1 MNIAVIG
8 LGHVGLAYALLFAS
22 KYKVVA
28 YDIDSVKINNLK
40 KGILPSK
47 NEELMKFFCENNL
60 NITFFDTFSE
70 IKNNIDYYIIALP
83 TDYDEK
89 IGSFNT
95 YEIEQT
101 VSKILRVK
109 PNGKIILKSTVPFGF
124 SNKLKRLFDTKNI
137 IFVPEFLREGC
148 SIYDNLYPSRIVVG
162 DETVEGRKIAELF
175 LSISTHSTANIKNVM
190 LVSPTEAEAIKLFS
204 NTFLALRV
212 AFFNELDSFA
222 ERRSL
227 NAEVV
232 IKGVCLD
239 PRIGNFYNN
248 PSFGFGGYCL
258 PKDTKQ
264 LKKEFIEI
272 NAPVIEAIDISN
284 TNRKQFIVKQILE
297 RKPKIVG
304 IYKLGMKYNSDNY
317 KESAILSIINEL
329 DSFAERRSLNAEVVI
344 KGVCLDPRI
353 GNFYNNPS
361 FGFGGYCL
369 PKDTKQ
375 LKKEFI
381 EINAPVIEAID
392 ISNTNRKQ
400 FIVKQILE
408 RKPKIVGIY
417 KLGMKYNSD
426 NY

>member
-8 LGHVGLAYALLFAS
+8 LGHVGLTYALLFAS

-47 NEELMKFFCENNL
+47 NEELMKFFFENNL

-109 PNGKIILKSTVPFGF
+109 PNGKIILKSIVPIGF

-297 RKPKIVG
+297 RKPKYSRNI
-304 IYKLGMKYNSDNY
+304 
-317 KESAILSIINEL
+317 
-329 DSFAERRSLNAEVVI
+329 
-344 KGVCLDPRI
+344 
-353 GNFYNNPS
+353 
-361 FGFGGYCL
+361 
-369 PKDTKQ
+369 
-375 LKKEFI
+375 
-381 EINAPVIEAID
+381 
-392 ISNTNRKQ
+392 
-400 FIVKQILE
+400 
-408 RKPKIVGIY
+408 
-417 KLGMKYNSD
+417 
-426 NY
+426 

>member
-1 MNIAVIG
+1 M
-8 LGHVGLAYALLFAS
+8 L
-22 KYKVVA
+22 VVRFQDA
-28 YDIDSVKINNLK
+28 
-40 KGILPSK
+40 
-47 NEELMKFFCENNL
+47 
-60 NITFFDTFSE
+60 
-70 IKNNIDYYIIALP
+70 NIDYYIIALP

-109 PNGKIILKSTVPFGF
+109 PNGKIILKLTVPFGF

-239 PRIGNFYNN
+239 PRIGKFYNN
-248 PSFGFGGYCL
+248 PSFEFGGYCL

-329 DSFAERRSLNAEVVI
+329 L
-344 KGVCLDPRI
+344 
-353 GNFYNNPS
+353 
-361 FGFGGYCL
+361 
-369 PKDTKQ
+369 
-375 LKKEFI
+375 
-381 EINAPVIEAID
+381 
-392 ISNTNRKQ
+392 
-400 FIVKQILE
+400 
-408 RKPKIVGIY
+408 IVGIKILVYEPNLNVSIDNVIFEKNFELFTKQSDLIVANRWDRGLEAY
-417 KLGMKYNSD
+417 KDKVYTRGIWIRD
-426 NY
+426 

>member
-47 NEELMKFFCENNL
+47 NEELMKFFYENNL

-248 PSFGFGGYCL
+248 LSFGFGGYCL

-329 DSFAERRSLNAEVVI
+329 L
-344 KGVCLDPRI
+344 
-353 GNFYNNPS
+353 
-361 FGFGGYCL
+361 
-369 PKDTKQ
+369 
-375 LKKEFI
+375 
-381 EINAPVIEAID
+381 
-392 ISNTNRKQ
+392 
-400 FIVKQILE
+400 
-408 RKPKIVGIY
+408 IVGIKILVYEPNLNVSIDNVIFEKNFELFTKQSDLIVANRWDRGLEAY
-417 KLGMKYNSD
+417 KDKVYTRGIWIRD
-426 NY
+426 

>member
-47 NEELMKFFCENNL
+47 NEELMKFFFENNL

-109 PNGKIILKSTVPFGF
+109 PNGKIILKSIVPIGF

-190 LVSPTEAEAIKLFS
+190 IVSPTEAEAIKLFS

-297 RKPKIVG
+297 RKPKYSRNI
-304 IYKLGMKYNSDNY
+304 
-317 KESAILSIINEL
+317 
-329 DSFAERRSLNAEVVI
+329 
-344 KGVCLDPRI
+344 
-353 GNFYNNPS
+353 
-361 FGFGGYCL
+361 
-369 PKDTKQ
+369 
-375 LKKEFI
+375 
-381 EINAPVIEAID
+381 
-392 ISNTNRKQ
+392 
-400 FIVKQILE
+400 
-408 RKPKIVGIY
+408 
-417 KLGMKYNSD
+417 
-426 NY
+426 

>member
-47 NEELMKFFCENNL
+47 NEELMKFFFENNL

-109 PNGKIILKSTVPFGF
+109 PNGKIILKSIVPIGF

-297 RKPKIVG
+297 RKPK
-304 IYKLGMKYNSDNY
+304 L
-317 KESAILSIINEL
+317 
-329 DSFAERRSLNAEVVI
+329 
-344 KGVCLDPRI
+344 
-353 GNFYNNPS
+353 
-361 FGFGGYCL
+361 
-369 PKDTKQ
+369 
-375 LKKEFI
+375 
-381 EINAPVIEAID
+381 
-392 ISNTNRKQ
+392 
-400 FIVKQILE
+400 
-408 RKPKIVGIY
+408 
-417 KLGMKYNSD
+417 
-426 NY
+426 

>member
-89 IGSFNT
+89 MGCFNT

-109 PNGKIILKSTVPFGF
+109 PNGKIILKSTVPIGF

-212 AFFNELDSFA
+212 AFLMN
-222 ERRSL
+222 
-227 NAEVV
+227 
-232 IKGVCLD
+232 
-239 PRIGNFYNN
+239 
-248 PSFGFGGYCL
+248 
-258 PKDTKQ
+258 
-264 LKKEFIEI
+264 
-272 NAPVIEAIDISN
+272 
-284 TNRKQFIVKQILE
+284 
-297 RKPKIVG
+297 
-304 IYKLGMKYNSDNY
+304 
-317 KESAILSIINEL
+317 
-329 DSFAERRSLNAEVVI
+329 
-344 KGVCLDPRI
+344 
-353 GNFYNNPS
+353 
-361 FGFGGYCL
+361 
-369 PKDTKQ
+369 
-375 LKKEFI
+375 
-381 EINAPVIEAID
+381 
-392 ISNTNRKQ
+392 
-400 FIVKQILE
+400 
-408 RKPKIVGIY
+408 
-417 KLGMKYNSD
+417 
-426 NY
+426 

>member
-47 NEELMKFFCENNL
+47 NEELMKFFFENNL

-109 PNGKIILKSTVPFGF
+109 PNGKIILKSIVPIGF

-297 RKPKIVG
+297 RK
-304 IYKLGMKYNSDNY
+304 YKLGMKYNSDNY

-329 DSFAERRSLNAEVVI
+329 L
-344 KGVCLDPRI
+344 
-353 GNFYNNPS
+353 
-361 FGFGGYCL
+361 
-369 PKDTKQ
+369 
-375 LKKEFI
+375 
-381 EINAPVIEAID
+381 
-392 ISNTNRKQ
+392 
-400 FIVKQILE
+400 
-408 RKPKIVGIY
+408 IVGIKILVYEPNLNVSIDNVIFEKNFELFTKQSDLIVVNRWDRGLEAY
-417 KLGMKYNSD
+417 KDKVYTRGIWIRD
-426 NY
+426 

>member
-47 NEELMKFFCENNL
+47 NEELMKFFFENNL

-83 TDYDEK
+83 TAYDEK

-109 PNGKIILKSTVPFGF
+109 PNGKIILKSIVPIGF

-297 RKPKIVG
+297 RKPKYSRNI
-304 IYKLGMKYNSDNY
+304 
-317 KESAILSIINEL
+317 
-329 DSFAERRSLNAEVVI
+329 
-344 KGVCLDPRI
+344 
-353 GNFYNNPS
+353 
-361 FGFGGYCL
+361 
-369 PKDTKQ
+369 
-375 LKKEFI
+375 
-381 EINAPVIEAID
+381 
-392 ISNTNRKQ
+392 
-400 FIVKQILE
+400 
-408 RKPKIVGIY
+408 
-417 KLGMKYNSD
+417 
-426 NY
+426 

>member
-40 KGILPSK
+40 KGILPYK
-47 NEELMKFFCENNL
+47 NEELMKFFFENNL

-109 PNGKIILKSTVPFGF
+109 PNGKIILKSIVPIGF

-297 RKPKIVG
+297 RKPKYSRNI
-304 IYKLGMKYNSDNY
+304 
-317 KESAILSIINEL
+317 
-329 DSFAERRSLNAEVVI
+329 
-344 KGVCLDPRI
+344 
-353 GNFYNNPS
+353 
-361 FGFGGYCL
+361 
-369 PKDTKQ
+369 
-375 LKKEFI
+375 
-381 EINAPVIEAID
+381 
-392 ISNTNRKQ
+392 
-400 FIVKQILE
+400 
-408 RKPKIVGIY
+408 
-417 KLGMKYNSD
+417 
-426 NY
+426 

>member
-47 NEELMKFFCENNL
+47 NEELMKFFFENNL

-109 PNGKIILKSTVPFGF
+109 PNGKIILKSIVPIGF

-148 SIYDNLYPSRIVVG
+148 SIYDNLYPNRIVVG

-297 RKPKIVG
+297 RKPKYSRNI
-304 IYKLGMKYNSDNY
+304 
-317 KESAILSIINEL
+317 
-329 DSFAERRSLNAEVVI
+329 
-344 KGVCLDPRI
+344 
-353 GNFYNNPS
+353 
-361 FGFGGYCL
+361 
-369 PKDTKQ
+369 
-375 LKKEFI
+375 
-381 EINAPVIEAID
+381 
-392 ISNTNRKQ
+392 
-400 FIVKQILE
+400 
-408 RKPKIVGIY
+408 
-417 KLGMKYNSD
+417 
-426 NY
+426 

>member
-47 NEELMKFFCENNL
+47 NEELMKFFFENNL

-109 PNGKIILKSTVPFGF
+109 PNGKIILKSIVPIGF

-239 PRIGNFYNN
+239 PRIGNF
-248 PSFGFGGYCL
+248 L
-258 PKDTKQ
+258 
-264 LKKEFIEI
+264 
-272 NAPVIEAIDISN
+272 
-284 TNRKQFIVKQILE
+284 
-297 RKPKIVG
+297 
-304 IYKLGMKYNSDNY
+304 
-317 KESAILSIINEL
+317 
-329 DSFAERRSLNAEVVI
+329 
-344 KGVCLDPRI
+344 
-353 GNFYNNPS
+353 
-361 FGFGGYCL
+361 
-369 PKDTKQ
+369 
-375 LKKEFI
+375 
-381 EINAPVIEAID
+381 
-392 ISNTNRKQ
+392 
-400 FIVKQILE
+400 
-408 RKPKIVGIY
+408 
-417 KLGMKYNSD
+417 
-426 NY
+426 

>member
-1 MNIAVIG
+1 
-8 LGHVGLAYALLFAS
+8 
-22 KYKVVA
+22 
-28 YDIDSVKINNLK
+28 
-40 KGILPSK
+40 
-47 NEELMKFFCENNL
+47 MKFFCENNL

-109 PNGKIILKSTVPFGF
+109 PNGKIILKSTVPIGF

-148 SIYDNLYPSRIVVG
+148 SIYDNLYPSRIVVGDETVEGRKIAELFLSISTHSTANIKNVMLVSPTEAEAIKLFSNTFLALRVAFFNELDSFAERRSLNAEVVIKGVCLDPSRIVVG

-317 KESAILSIINEL
+317 KESAILNIINEL
-329 DSFAERRSLNAEVVI
+329 L
-344 KGVCLDPRI
+344 
-353 GNFYNNPS
+353 
-361 FGFGGYCL
+361 
-369 PKDTKQ
+369 
-375 LKKEFI
+375 
-381 EINAPVIEAID
+381 
-392 ISNTNRKQ
+392 
-400 FIVKQILE
+400 
-408 RKPKIVGIY
+408 IVGIKILVYEPNLNVSIDNVIFEKNFELFTKQSDLIVANRWDRGLEAY
-417 KLGMKYNSD
+417 KDKVYTRGIWIRD
-426 NY
+426 

>member
-40 KGILPSK
+40 KGILPFK
-47 NEELMKFFCENNL
+47 NEELMKFFFENNL

-109 PNGKIILKSTVPFGF
+109 PNGKIILKSIVPIGF

-297 RKPKIVG
+297 RKPKYSRNI
-304 IYKLGMKYNSDNY
+304 
-317 KESAILSIINEL
+317 
-329 DSFAERRSLNAEVVI
+329 
-344 KGVCLDPRI
+344 
-353 GNFYNNPS
+353 
-361 FGFGGYCL
+361 
-369 PKDTKQ
+369 
-375 LKKEFI
+375 
-381 EINAPVIEAID
+381 
-392 ISNTNRKQ
+392 
-400 FIVKQILE
+400 
-408 RKPKIVGIY
+408 
-417 KLGMKYNSD
+417 
-426 NY
+426 

>member
-47 NEELMKFFCENNL
+47 NEELMKFFFENNL

-109 PNGKIILKSTVPFGF
+109 PNGKIILKSIVPIGF

-232 IKGVCLD
+232 IKDVCLD

-297 RKPKIVG
+297 RKPKYSRNI
-304 IYKLGMKYNSDNY
+304 
-317 KESAILSIINEL
+317 
-329 DSFAERRSLNAEVVI
+329 
-344 KGVCLDPRI
+344 
-353 GNFYNNPS
+353 
-361 FGFGGYCL
+361 
-369 PKDTKQ
+369 
-375 LKKEFI
+375 
-381 EINAPVIEAID
+381 
-392 ISNTNRKQ
+392 
-400 FIVKQILE
+400 
-408 RKPKIVGIY
+408 
-417 KLGMKYNSD
+417 
-426 NY
+426 

>member
-1 MNIAVIG
+1 
-8 LGHVGLAYALLFAS
+8 
-22 KYKVVA
+22 
-28 YDIDSVKINNLK
+28 
-40 KGILPSK
+40 
-47 NEELMKFFCENNL
+47 FCENNL

-304 IYKLGMKYNSDNY
+304 IY
-317 KESAILSIINEL
+317 
-329 DSFAERRSLNAEVVI
+329 
-344 KGVCLDPRI
+344 
-353 GNFYNNPS
+353 
-361 FGFGGYCL
+361 
-369 PKDTKQ
+369 
-375 LKKEFI
+375 
-381 EINAPVIEAID
+381 
-392 ISNTNRKQ
+392 
-400 FIVKQILE
+400 
-408 RKPKIVGIY
+408 
-417 KLGMKYNSD
+417 
-426 NY
+426 

>member
-47 NEELMKFFCENNL
+47 NEELMKFFFENNL

-109 PNGKIILKSTVPFGF
+109 PNGKIILKSIVPIGF

-272 NAPVIEAIDISN
+272 NASVIEAIDISN

-297 RKPKIVG
+297 RKPKYSRNI
-304 IYKLGMKYNSDNY
+304 
-317 KESAILSIINEL
+317 
-329 DSFAERRSLNAEVVI
+329 
-344 KGVCLDPRI
+344 
-353 GNFYNNPS
+353 
-361 FGFGGYCL
+361 
-369 PKDTKQ
+369 
-375 LKKEFI
+375 
-381 EINAPVIEAID
+381 
-392 ISNTNRKQ
+392 
-400 FIVKQILE
+400 
-408 RKPKIVGIY
+408 
-417 KLGMKYNSD
+417 
-426 NY
+426 

>member
-1 MNIAVIG
+1 
-8 LGHVGLAYALLFAS
+8 
-22 KYKVVA
+22 
-28 YDIDSVKINNLK
+28 
-40 KGILPSK
+40 
-47 NEELMKFFCENNL
+47 KFFCENNL

-109 PNGKIILKSTVPFGF
+109 PNGKIILKLTVPFGF

-239 PRIGNFYNN
+239 PRIGKFYNN

-317 KESAILSIINEL
+317 KE
-329 DSFAERRSLNAEVVI
+329 
-344 KGVCLDPRI
+344 
-353 GNFYNNPS
+353 
-361 FGFGGYCL
+361 
-369 PKDTKQ
+369 
-375 LKKEFI
+375 
-381 EINAPVIEAID
+381 
-392 ISNTNRKQ
+392 
-400 FIVKQILE
+400 
-408 RKPKIVGIY
+408 
-417 KLGMKYNSD
+417 
-426 NY
+426 

>member
-1 MNIAVIG
+1 
-8 LGHVGLAYALLFAS
+8 
-22 KYKVVA
+22 
-28 YDIDSVKINNLK
+28 
-40 KGILPSK
+40 
-47 NEELMKFFCENNL
+47 NNL

-284 TNRKQFIVKQILE
+284 T
-297 RKPKIVG
+297 
-304 IYKLGMKYNSDNY
+304 
-317 KESAILSIINEL
+317 
-329 DSFAERRSLNAEVVI
+329 
-344 KGVCLDPRI
+344 
-353 GNFYNNPS
+353 
-361 FGFGGYCL
+361 
-369 PKDTKQ
+369 
-375 LKKEFI
+375 
-381 EINAPVIEAID
+381 
-392 ISNTNRKQ
+392 
-400 FIVKQILE
+400 
-408 RKPKIVGIY
+408 
-417 KLGMKYNSD
+417 
-426 NY
+426 